1 MACTASQRGHSFLL
15 EVEVHTLLYLS
26 RWDFRKD
33 VLLIN
38 ITGLLY
44 YSDKPA
50 ERNLVV
56 AKDTRFLL
64 TAYLSYAAIL
74 VHQWNSPVV

>member
-1 MACTASQRGHSFLL
+1 MACTATQRGHSFLL

-44 YSDKPA
+44 SDKPA

-56 AKDTRFLL
+56 AKDMRFLF
-64 TAYLSYAAIL
+64 TAYPSYAAIL